1 MTSWVISAEFVE
13 QAPVTNWPLRILLVG
28 VVVAITAWVL
38 WAMWRGWQGRLRRQA
53 DLPMPASDAPGPW
66 QMATEGMM
74 LGTSSSGDWLDRI
87 VVADLGVPSRAV
99 MHVADRGVWI
109 ERTGAR
115 SVFIPASQM
124 RDVRLD
130 RGVAGIVR
138 EKDGVLVMTWQLGDR
153 LVDSGFRADDPAAQR
168 RLLDGVMALVEQA

>member
-1 MTSWVISAEFVE
+1 MSSDFVE

-28 VVVAITAWVL
+28 VVVAITALVL

-53 DLPMPASDAPGPW
+53 DLPMPAADAPGPW

-74 LGTSSSGDWLDRI
+74 LGTATGGDWLDRI

-99 MHVADRGVWI
+99 MHIADSGVWL

-115 SVFIPASQM
+115 SVFIPSPQIHGA
-124 RDVRLD
+124 RLD
-130 RGVAGIVR
+130 RGVAGMVR
-138 EKDGVLVMTWQLGDR
+138 EKEGVLIVTWQLGDR
-153 LVDSGFRADDPAAQR
+153 LVDTGFRADDPTAQR
-168 RLLDGVMALVEQA
+168 RLLDGVMALVEQG